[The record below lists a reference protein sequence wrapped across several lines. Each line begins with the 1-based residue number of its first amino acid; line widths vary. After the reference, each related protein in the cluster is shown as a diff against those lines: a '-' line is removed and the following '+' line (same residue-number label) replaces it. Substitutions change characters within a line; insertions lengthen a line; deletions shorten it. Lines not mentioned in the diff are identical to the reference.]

1 MPAASRID
9 PPCPRSGYHGAMMDD
24 DEYDGPSKSERKRQS
39 TGLQELGEELI
50 GLPETELEALPLP
63 EILRDA
69 VMLARRITAHGGLYR
84 QKQYI
89 GKLMR
94 KIDAEPIR
102 AAIAAKRDG
111 ERVAALR
118 FRRIEIWRD
127 RLIQDG
133 PDAIA
138 VLRAETNVVPD
149 AAVLGSLIHRARREK
164 DRGETPAASR
174 ELFKVLRETFAAAEK
189 PAD

>member
-1 MPAASRID
+1 LPATSEDSWKAAIIRT
-9 PPCPRSGYHGAMMDD
+9 MMDD
-24 DEYDGPSKSERKRQS
+24 DTYDGPSKSELKRQS
-39 TGLQELGEELI
+39 TDLQALGEELI
-50 GLPETELEALPLP
+50 GLPDNELDALPLP

-69 VMLARRITAHGGLYR
+69 VLLARRITAHGGLYR

-102 AAIAAKRDG
+102 AAITAKRDS

-118 FRRIEIWRD
+118 FRRIEQWRD
-127 RLIQDG
+127 RLIAEGQ
-133 PDAIA
+133 DAIA
-138 VLRAETNVVPD
+138 LLHAETNVAID
-149 AAVLGSLIHRARREK
+149 AAVASSLIHRARREK

-174 ELFKVLRETFAAAEK
+174 ELFRVLREAFAQAEGSG
-189 PAD
+189 D